1 MTVSEALKE
10 KGFYTIDDGFYSK
23 IYEWKS
29 WYVGNVKN
37 FSYYKVR
44 TGKES
49 VKCKR
54 YSLGMAKK
62 VCEDWADLLM
72 NERVAITVDG
82 TSEQE
87 FIDNVFEKNN
97 FYVKANESQELKS
110 AFGTVAYVV
119 RVTGQREDGE
129 ADGLAIDYVTAEHI
143 HPISWTNGFIEEC
156 AFSKLVTVQN
166 EKYLY
171 LQIHHKNDFGLYE
184 IENAMYSYRTGSLSE
199 VPINSVPGYENIPA
213 AVSTNS
219 DVKMFVIDRLN
230 ITNNSETDSPMGISV
245 FANAI
250 DVLKGVDIV
259 YDSYVNEFSLGK
271 KRIMA
276 KLGAMEFLDGEP
288 AFDPNDTVFY
298 ALPEDISG
306 NSMIEQID
314 MSLRTTEHDEGIQAQ
329 LNLLSAKCGLGNSY
343 YKYSEHSVSTATQ
356 IISENSAMFRTLK
369 KHEVILDSVIK
380 NLCKVILH
388 FGNLALGG
396 HYNEDA
402 EITIDF
408 DDSIIEDKQSEFSR
422 DMQLLNAGIMNDWEF
437 RSKWMNEDEETA
449 KQMLPGMEEMVDERQ
464 SEVE

>member
-10 KGFYTIDDGFYSK
+10 KGFYTIDDEFYSK
-23 IYEWKS
+23 IAEWKS
-29 WYVGNVKN
+29 WYRGNVKN

-72 NERVAITVDG
+72 NERVSITVDG
-82 TSEQE
+82 AAEQE
-87 FIDNVFEKNN
+87 FLDSVFEENN
-97 FYVKANESQELKS
+97 FFVKANETQELKS
-110 AFGTVAYVV
+110 ALGTAAYVV
-119 RVTGQREDGE
+119 RVTGQIEGE
-129 ADGLAIDYVTAEHI
+129 TASGLSIDYVSAEHI
-143 HPISWTNGFIEEC
+143 YPISWANGLIDEC
-156 AFSKLVTVQN
+156 AFSKFLNIQDEQFV
-166 EKYLY
+166 Y
-171 LQIHHKNDFGLYE
+171 LQIHHKNTSGLYE
-184 IENAMYSYRTGSLSE
+184 IVNAMYSYRTGSLSE
-199 VPINSVPGYENIPA
+199 IPINSVPGFENIPTMVA
-213 AVSTNS
+213 TNS
-219 DVKMFVIDRLN
+219 EKKMFVIDRLN
-230 ITNNSETDSPMGISV
+230 IKNNVETDSPMGISV

-298 ALPEDISG
+298 ALPEDVSG
-306 NSMIEQID
+306 NSIIEQID
-314 MSLRTTEHDEGIQAQ
+314 MSLRTDEHDAGIQAQ
-329 LNLLSAKCGLGNSY
+329 LNLLSAKCGLGNGY

-369 KHEVILDSVIK
+369 KHEVILDNVIK
-380 NLCKVILH
+380 ELCRIILR

-396 HYNEDA
+396 HYNEEV
-402 EITIDF
+402 EIIIDF

-437 RSKWMNEDEETA
+437 RAKWMNEDEETA